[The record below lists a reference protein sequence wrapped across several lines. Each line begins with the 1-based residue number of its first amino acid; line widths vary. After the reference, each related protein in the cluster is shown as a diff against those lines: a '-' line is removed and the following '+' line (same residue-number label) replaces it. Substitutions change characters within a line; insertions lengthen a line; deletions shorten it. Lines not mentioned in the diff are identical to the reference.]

1 MDLSNLLVDTGQNR
15 AAVACLKRLTQADPQ
30 NISGWQNLAVAQFMV
45 GRYQDGIAS
54 CHEALR
60 LDPRNATAA
69 FNLALAYEHLKRYDE
84 ALTWVRMGLQTEP
97 RDVSLQRLELR
108 VRVLRWRSA
117 AFRFIR
123 SALFLNRTRRR
134 V

>member
-1 MDLSNLLVDTGQNR
+1 
-15 AAVACLKRLTQADPQ
+15 LTQADPQ
-30 NISGWQNLAVAQFMV
+30 NIGGWQNLAVAQFMV

-60 LDPRNATAA
+60 LDPRSAMAA
-69 FNLALAYEHLKRYDE
+69 FNLGLAYEHLKRYDE
-84 ALTWVRMGLQTEP
+84 ALAWVRIGLHTEP
-97 RDVSLQRLELR
+97 RDISLQRLELR

-117 AFRFIR
+117 AFRVVR
-123 SALFLNRTRRR
+123 SVLWLNRPGRH